1 MSDLHLD
8 AYNFPQITTATSLF
22 IDIGVGTSREV
33 EGGSKSLVSLCGNRN
48 PTPLPNFLCFFYSS
62 RPEESNTAFGFVF
75 RGEMSILGK

>member
-48 PTPLPNFLCFFYSS
+48 PTPLPNFLCFFFTPPGLRNRIPHLVLSL
-62 RPEESNTAFGFVF
+62 EEKCQF
-75 RGEMSILGK
+75 